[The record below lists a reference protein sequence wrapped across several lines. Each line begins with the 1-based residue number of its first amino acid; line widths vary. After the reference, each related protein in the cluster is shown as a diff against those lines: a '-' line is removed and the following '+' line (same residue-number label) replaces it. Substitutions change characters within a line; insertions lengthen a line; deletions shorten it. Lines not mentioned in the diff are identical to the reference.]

1 MRLLAHCDFGGVG
14 ESHPHRNFQSLAY
27 RIYHR
32 DCTVSPFR
40 SPRNSQAIAV
50 QRMKRIEN
58 ADVRGNCTQGIVGG
72 CISIRTCIAS
82 CPAAA
87 SPPMAAAGSLVGRIL
102 SSFLIKSSAASSAN
116 YFCSLWEGLFAKVVF
131 TSPAS
136 FAIWLS
142 RPRSSPCVRQ
152 PQGSNG
158 SFTLSLPSA
167 DLGAY

>member
-14 ESHPHRNFQSLAY
+14 ESHPHRNLQSLAY

-72 CISIRTCIAS
+72 CCFIRPCIVS
-82 CPAAA
+82 CPGADSHPTAV
-87 SPPMAAAGSLVGRIL
+87 AGLLAGRIL
-102 SSFLIKSSAASSAN
+102 SSFLIRSSVVSSAN
-116 YFCSLWEGLFAKVVF
+116 SSFSPWQGRFEKVALTSL
-131 TSPAS
+131 AS

-142 RPRSSPCVRQ
+142 RRRSSPCVKQ
-152 PQGSNG
+152 PLSSNG
-158 SFTLSLPSA
+158 LFT
-167 DLGAY
+167 

>member
-14 ESHPHRNFQSLAY
+14 ESHPHRNLQSLAY

-72 CISIRTCIAS
+72 CCTIPIFIAWS
-82 CPAAA
+82 PEAACPWIGL
-87 SPPMAAAGSLVGRIL
+87 AGSAPATT
-102 SSFLIKSSAASSAN
+102 S
-116 YFCSLWEGLFAKVVF
+116 CS
-131 TSPAS
+131 
-136 FAIWLS
+136 
-142 RPRSSPCVRQ
+142 R
-152 PQGSNG
+152 
-158 SFTLSLPSA
+158 
-167 DLGAY
+167 

>member
-14 ESHPHRNFQSLAY
+14 ESHPHRNLQSLAY

-72 CISIRTCIAS
+72 CCFIRTCIVS
-82 CPAAA
+82 CPAAV
-87 SPPMAAAGSLVGRIL
+87 SPPTAAAGSAAGRIP
-102 SSFLIKSSAASSAN
+102 SSFLIRSSAVSSAN
-116 YFCSLWEGLFAKVVF
+116 YFCYLSEGHFAKVGF
-131 TSPAS
+131 TSPVS
-136 FAIWLS
+136 CAIWPSS
-142 RPRSSPCVRQ
+142 RVPVHVRSRAEARMGC
-152 PQGSNG
+152 
-158 SFTLSLPSA
+158 
-167 DLGAY
+167 